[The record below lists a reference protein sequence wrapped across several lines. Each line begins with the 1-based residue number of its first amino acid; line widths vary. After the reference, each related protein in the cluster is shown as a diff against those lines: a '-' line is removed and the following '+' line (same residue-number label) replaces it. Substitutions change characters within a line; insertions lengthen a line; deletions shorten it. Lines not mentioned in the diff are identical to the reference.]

1 MIGMT
6 LPTGPWR
13 FIKIKKNNK
22 EIRKMKVLLVNKFLY
37 PKGGAETYV
46 FKLGDALTKSGHSV
60 EYFGL
65 ENEKNTV
72 GNSANAYVSDMDFNR
87 GVKKN
92 LKAPFRIIYSREA
105 RKKIKQVLYRFEPD
119 AVHLNNIQF
128 HLTPSIIL
136 EIDKYRKK
144 TKRSV
149 KIVYTAHD
157 YQLIC
162 PSHGLFDN
170 DIKPCERCLGGN
182 YTHCLRTKCMKN
194 SRAKSML
201 AMLDA
206 YYWRISKAYSLIDV
220 IVCPSEFL
228 KRKLDMQKRFASKTV
243 ALHNFIEYGDFDASS
258 VKKEGY
264 VLEFG
269 HLCKDKGT
277 FTLLEVARRMPSVKF
292 VFAGYGVAEGE
303 IAKVENAEFVGFKT
317 GDELKT
323 LIAKAACSVYPSEW
337 YENCPFSVM
346 ESQLYLTPV
355 VASRMGGIPELIR
368 EGETGLMFE
377 AGNADD
383 LESKL
388 RYLLFEEGVAEQ
400 YSQSCQRLNFESPE
414 SYCQKIIGIYGVK

>member
-1 MIGMT
+1 MRI
-6 LPTGPWR
+6 
-13 FIKIKKNNK
+13 
-22 EIRKMKVLLVNKFLY
+22 LLVNKFLY

-46 FKLGDALTKSGHSV
+46 LKLGDALTEKGHSV

-72 GNSANAYVSDMDFNR
+72 GNSVGAYVSDMDFNR
-87 GVKKN
+87 GARKN

-105 RKKIKQVLYRFEPD
+105 RKKIRRVLYDFKPD
-119 AVHLNNIQF
+119 VVHLNNIQF

-182 YTHCLRTKCMKN
+182 YTHCLRTRCMKN
-194 SRAKSML
+194 SRAKSLL

-206 YYWRISKAYSLIDV
+206 YYWKASKAYSLIDTV
-220 IVCPSEFL
+220 VCPSEFL
-228 KRKLDMQKRFASKTV
+228 KGKLDTQERFADKTV
-243 ALHNFIEYGDFDASS
+243 AVHNFIEDSGFDASAI
-258 VKKEGY
+258 KKEGY

-269 HLCKDKGT
+269 HLSKDKGT
-277 FTLLEVARRMPSVKF
+277 LTLLEVARRMPEVKF
-292 VFAGYGVAEGE
+292 IFAGYGVAESE

-317 GDELKT
+317 GEELKM
-323 LIAKAACSVYPSEW
+323 LIAKAKCSVYPSEW

-346 ESQLYLTPV
+346 ESQLYATPV
-355 VASRMGGIPELIR
+355 IASRMGGIPELIR
-368 EGETGLMFE
+368 EGETGLTFE

-383 LESKL
+383 LETKL

-400 YSQSCQRLNFESPE
+400 YSRNCQRLDFETSE
-414 SYCQKIIGIYGVK
+414 SYLEKLINIYGAGNENI